1 VHAYI
6 LVCLQVL
13 WIIYVKFVVDIDIK
27 IWGRG
32 SLLHSCLLVP
42 CVYVYNFLVYL
53 LPYLLARLFVLFY
66 FKLTLLRLVSPLFT
80 QNIPYGVTI
89 ESGSNLSKYIST
101 DSLILAHI
109 NNTKTL
115 SAFSQKNEI
124 QNWKIEIE
132 VILRGKLVNSNTI

>member
-1 VHAYI
+1 MHAYI

-32 SLLHSCLLVP
+32 FLLHSCLLVP

-124 QNWKIEIE
+124 QN
-132 VILRGKLVNSNTI
+132 